1 MILIEKKQ
9 NIFEL
14 DTGQYYF
21 AHCISTDCNM
31 GAGIATDFNK
41 KFHLKNELL
50 SRNEIFRT
58 PGNVILYKGVF
69 NLFTKRHYYGKPDYN
84 TIRASINEMAKYC
97 KTFQIKNLAIPK
109 IGCGLDKLSWAVVRN
124 IIKQEFE
131 NIDIEIMV
139 CHL

>member
-14 DTGQYYF
+14 YGTKYYF

-31 GAGIATDFNK
+31 GAGIAVDFNK
-41 KFHLKNELL
+41 RFHLKNYLL
-50 SRNEIFRT
+50 TYNEIFRT
-58 PGNVILYKGVF
+58 PGNVILYKGIF

-84 TIRASINEMAKYC
+84 TIRASIEEMAKHC
-97 KTFQIKNLAIPK
+97 LTFNIKYLAMPK

-124 IIKQEFE
+124 IIKESF
-131 NIDIEIMV
+131 NDIDIEILV